1 VDIDVA
7 IVGAGAAGLAAL
19 QVLDRAGC
27 KVLCLEARDRIGGR
41 ILTLHDPLSPIPIE
55 LGAEFLHGRP
65 PEMWRFVE
73 SGSLAAYDIAERAVH
88 IRAGKVQHHANSWEL
103 IAQVNKDMERAA
115 ETGPDR
121 SFQAFLDEAS
131 YPAEV
136 KQLATSYVEGFNAA
150 RKEIVGIASL
160 TKDAKAA
167 DEIGGDQSLRWRN
180 GYDALLRHILTG
192 AVRLNSVVEHISWRP
207 GSAEIRF
214 RSPVTGHIQTIRC
227 RRVILTVPL
236 GVFQSGDIQFD
247 PVPDEAL
254 DAARALAFGHVF
266 RVILRF
272 RESFWEE
279 NSEIADAGFLLADEA
294 HFPTWWTPLP
304 IHAPLMTGWSAGP
317 HTDALIGQSRE
328 TVIRYALHDLQHI
341 TNTNSLNELLE
352 AAYFHDWTAD
362 PFTRGAYSYVPAGA
376 MQAREKLAEPV
387 ADTLYFSGEATELN
401 GHSATVHGAIAS
413 GFRVARQI
421 LDNS

>member
-1 VDIDVA
+1 VDIDIA
-7 IVGAGAAGLAAL
+7 IVGAGAAGLTAL
-19 QVLDRAGC
+19 RVLDRAGC

-55 LGAEFLHGRP
+55 LGAEFLHGRA
-65 PEMWRFVE
+65 PELWQFVE

-88 IRAGKVQHHANSWEL
+88 IQGGKVQHHADSWEL
-103 IAQVNKDMERAA
+103 VGRVTKDMERAA

-121 SFQAFLDEAS
+121 TFQVFLDGTS
-131 YPAEV
+131 YPVEV
-136 KQLATSYVEGFNAA
+136 KRLATSYVEGFNAA

-167 DEIGGDQSLRWRN
+167 DEIGGDQSLRWRD
-180 GYDALLRHILTG
+180 GYDALLRQILTG
-192 AVRLNSVVEHISWRP
+192 TVRLNSVVEHISWRP

-214 RSPVTGHIQTIRC
+214 RSAVTGHVQTIRC

-236 GVFQSGDIQFD
+236 GVLQSGDLEFD
-247 PVPDEAL
+247 PAPSEAL
-254 DAARALAFGHVF
+254 DAARSLAFGHVF

-272 RESFWEE
+272 REPFWEH
-279 NSEIADAGFLLADEA
+279 NSELSDAGFLLADEA
-294 HFPTWWTPLP
+294 HFPAWWTPLP
-304 IHAPLMTGWSAGP
+304 IHAPLITGWSAGP

-328 TVIRYALHDLQHI
+328 TVIRYALDDLARI
-341 TNTNSLNELLE
+341 TNTKDLNELLE
-352 AAYFHDWTAD
+352 AAYFHDWAAD

-387 ADTLYFSGEATELN
+387 DNTLYFSGEATELN
-401 GHSATVHGAIAS
+401 GHSATVHGAMAS
-413 GFRVARQI
+413 GIRVARQV

>member
-1 VDIDVA
+1 MDIDVA
-7 IVGAGAAGLAAL
+7 IVGAGAAGLTAL
-19 QVLDRAGC
+19 RVLDRAGC

-41 ILTLHDPLSPIPIE
+41 IFTLHDPLSPIPIE
-55 LGAEFLHGRP
+55 LGAEFIHGRP
-65 PEMWRFVE
+65 PELWRFVE
-73 SGSLAAYDIAERAVH
+73 SGSLAAYDIAERAIH
-88 IRAGKVQHHANSWEL
+88 IQDGKVQHHADSWEL
-103 IAQVNKDMERAA
+103 VGQVTKDMERVA

-121 SFQAFLDEAS
+121 SFQAFLDETV

-180 GYDALLRHILTG
+180 GYDALVRQILHGT
-192 AVRLNSVVEHISWRP
+192 VRVNSVVEHVSWRP

-214 RSPVTGHIQTIRC
+214 RSALTGHAQTIQC
-227 RRVILTVPL
+227 RRVILTLPL
-236 GVFQSGDIQFD
+236 GVLQSGDIQFD
-247 PVPDEAL
+247 PVPAEAL

-272 RESFWEE
+272 REPFWER
-279 NSEIADAGFLLADEA
+279 NSEIGDAGFLLSDAR

-317 HTDALIGQSRE
+317 HTDALIGQRRE
-328 TVIRYALHDLQHI
+328 TVIRYALDDLARI
-341 TNTNSLNELLE
+341 TNANTLHELLE
-352 AAYFHDWTAD
+352 AAYFHDWAAD

-376 MQAREKLAEPV
+376 MQAREKLAEPIK
-387 ADTLYFSGEATELN
+387 DTLYFAGEATELN
-401 GHSATVHGAIAS
+401 GHSATVHGAMAS

-421 LDNS
+421 L